1 MTLNYDI
8 DKEIRYLAMKLVE
21 SKGITKEEANVS
33 YCDKNLLLEKPRQCR
48 IMLRVDQTPARKCR
62 PGKIFTDSAGRCL
75 ISLEGGN
82 RGHVV
87 MRSVLDT
94 GLWGLE

>member
-48 IMLRVDQTPARKCR
+48 IMIASD
-62 PGKIFTDSAGRCL
+62 CL
-75 ISLEGGN
+75 TNFFACDLFNS
-82 RGHVV
+82 R
-87 MRSVLDT
+87 
-94 GLWGLE
+94 